1 MKKIK
6 LLLAI
11 LMILP
16 MVGATAQTAPTVG
29 KNYYIVSKKTGD
41 YISESGA
48 YLVPAAKSVALN
60 FMWTLETADANV
72 PSYYIKS
79 LKTGNYVQTC
89 NLDLNGKVQTA
100 AGPIPY
106 YIGYATSGDNS
117 GYYWMSSTDCS
128 NYADN
133 SQSPRGLNRSGAV
146 DFVIAWHAGLSN
158 AGSYWSFQE
167 IDQTIVDSLLA
178 LESETPTEQP
188 EDTIQ
193 SDGKTYFLISKQF
206 SDYVMDQ
213 DGKLVTTSLD
223 QTQPIYWEIIE
234 ANAEIPTYY
243 IRNKVTHRYVQ
254 SCNKSKNDQTT
265 TGTQPVEYYIGTS
278 ASGNNSGYK
287 WLSSIDCANYNDNTQ
302 TPLGLNRH
310 GSQQIVITWDAGLSN
325 NGSYWII
332 EETTFGYEIKPF
344 TASAAVGNATA
355 VYHMQTPAGTYMNG
369 DGTLSEKAEGDKA
382 TWYFVGSNTTG
393 GYDVVNLAT
402 DAPYPTASG
411 TGKWIVVEN
420 KDKSSDMTYY
430 SFVAS
435 DNPSDTLTIGGEN
448 RIFFKMARSIFARH
462 AQIYDLP
469 CGTTSGQYFTKVA
482 LTGEGAAKTLTYPIR
497 TQSGINKASTQQ
509 TVVPTTA
516 YKVNV
521 IDKGEVVAG
530 KQIQIDMTLNKNV
543 TKSEDLGVYVY
554 FDWDRDGVFETS
566 ERVLASKTMQLLY
579 DVPVT
584 AKDGQSRMRLRVTD
598 NGLSD
603 AEDEVH
609 GQILD
614 FVINVTHNDVEYTA
628 TARSNDPTRGSAV
641 INGDTAVATA
651 YNNATFICWKEG
663 HRIVATRNTHVFR
676 RDHNVALTAIF
687 AADPNDPFGE
697 NAITGIKNATTV
709 NDQNVLVNVEV
720 GQKRIVAKASAK
732 ILKVHLYSATGA
744 LVRQAKG
751 NVITTDGLPTGAYIV
766 KVFTDRKDQTAKV
779 IVR

>member
-1 MKKIK
+1 MKKNTFLLVLT
-6 LLLAI
+6 LLLSA
-11 LMILP
+11 
-16 MVGATAQTAPTVG
+16 ATAMAQTAPTAG

-41 YISESGA
+41 YISESGG

-60 FMWTLETADANV
+60 FMWTLETADASV
-72 PSYYIKS
+72 PAYFIKN

-146 DFVIAWHAGLSN
+146 DFVIAWHAGLTN

-178 LESETPTEQP
+178 LEPETPTEQP
-188 EDTIQ
+188 EDTIR

-206 SDYVMDQ
+206 NDYVMDQ

-254 SCNKSKNDQTT
+254 SCNKAKNDQTT

-344 TASAAVGNATA
+344 TASAAVGEPTA
-355 VYHMQTPAGTYMNG
+355 VYNMTTPDGQYMNG
-369 DGTLSEKAEGDKA
+369 DGTLSDNVDGDNS
-382 TWYFVGSNTTG
+382 TWYFVGSNSGG

-402 DAPYPTASG
+402 GTPQPTASG
-411 TGKWIVVEN
+411 ADKWIVVEN
-420 KDKSSDMTYY
+420 KAADMTYY
-430 SFVAS
+430 SFVAA
-435 DNPSDTLTIGGEN
+435 DNATDTLTIGGQN
-448 RIFFKMARSIFARH
+448 KIFFKLARSVFARH

-482 LTGEGAAKTLTYPIR
+482 VSGEGAAKKLTYPIR

-509 TVVPTTA
+509 TVVPSTSYTI
-516 YKVNV
+516 NV
-521 IDKGEVVAG
+521 LDKGEVVAG
-530 KQIQIDMTLNKNV
+530 KEIQIDMTLNKAV
-543 TKSEDLGVYVY
+543 TDGLGVFAY
-554 FDWDRDGVFETS
+554 FDWNRDGVFETA
-566 ERVLASKTMQLLY
+566 EEITPEKTMTLMHN
-579 DVPVT
+579 VPET
-584 AKDGQSRMRLRVTD
+584 AKDGQTRMRLRVTD
-598 NGLSD
+598 NGLTD

-609 GQILD
+609 GQTID
-614 FVINVTHNDVEYTA
+614 FVLNVTHNEVEYTA

-641 INGDTAVATA
+641 ISGDTATATA
-651 YNNATFICWKEG
+651 YNNATFVCWKEG
-663 HRIVATRNTHVFR
+663 KRIVATRNAYPFK
-676 RDHNVALTAIF
+676 RDHNVELVAIF
-687 AADPNDPFGE
+687 AADPDDPFGE
-697 NAITGIKNATTV
+697 NVLTGIKNPT
-709 NDQNVLVNVEV
+709 NFKDQNVLVNVEV
-720 GQKRIVAKASAK
+720 GNKRLVAKASAK
-732 ILKVHLYSATGA
+732 ILKVNLYSATGA
-744 LVRQAKG
+744 LVRQAQG
-751 NVITTDGLPTGAYIV
+751 NTVSTEGLPQGAYIL
-766 KVFTDRKDQTAKV
+766 KVFTDRKDKTAKV
-779 IVR
+779 LVK